1 MFPQQNELKLLVVSL
16 KEVQESL
23 KTKIVDSPEKVKN
36 YKEKMKDTV
45 QKLKSSR
52 VSLLRRVHAPRR
64 GGGPRLSGADSGPV
78 ASALGSP
85 TWSKGEGGSQVFA
98 QGCSPGLRPCS
109 GRSKRMPG
117 LRRRRYFVL
126 KEKGVKR
133 F

>member
-52 VSLLRRVHAPRR
+52 VSLRRRVHAPHR
-64 GGGPRLSGADSGPV
+64 GGGPRLSGADSAPWRPRWAARCGRRGKQGRRC
-78 ASALGSP
+78 LL
-85 TWSKGEGGSQVFA
+85 KGAA
-98 QGCSPGLRPCS
+98 QA
-109 GRSKRMPG
+109 
-117 LRRRRYFVL
+117 
-126 KEKGVKR
+126 
-133 F
+133 